1 MACCGHRHTLLS
13 VFHHGRRS
21 SVSSQISHAR
31 TSYYSSTTRDFS
43 GVVSRR
49 SDNVTHCSNNRPKL
63 KRTIDKR
70 NKNTRQGPHSRNSFQ
85 GSYNMEALCEAYPPL
100 SDYII
105 HPPTGDDQSDT
116 ETNSVHHPKRIAIH
130 RPTIKFADRD
140 AVRALNTA
148 LLVLDYDIA
157 PSYAEILPEDALV
170 PPVPGRAEY
179 VHYIADVLAA
189 SSSSSSFP
197 IGSSVKGCD
206 IGTGASL
213 IYPLIANSVY
223 GWSMIGSEVNPSS
236 TQSAR
241 TIAKANNLQ
250 EYIDVRHQ
258 QSTHSIFHGIWET
271 NNEIFDFTMCNPPFY
286 PSLEACQAESA
297 RKLRGLARG
306 GANRRYRGSNVVKP
320 EEASMNAKQIASN
333 NFEGT
338 ASELW
343 CDGGEVGFVKRMI
356 NESKQYRDNCL
367 WFTSLVARK
376 DSLEKIERHLKK
388 GGYGARPAQIHK
400 IRMGAGTKSASIIMW
415 TFMDETKRRQ
425 WASKRGWGGSLR

>member
-1 MACCGHRHTLLS
+1 MACCGHRHILLS

-43 GVVSRR
+43 GIVSRR

-70 NKNTRQGPHSRNSFQ
+70 SKNTRQGPHSRNSFQ
-85 GSYNMEALCEAYPPL
+85 GSYNMEALCKAYPPL

-116 ETNSVHHPKRIAIH
+116 ETNN
-130 RPTIKFADRD
+130 

-189 SSSSSSFP
+189 SSSSSSSSFP

-306 GANRRYRGSNVVKP
+306 
-320 EEASMNAKQIASN
+320 ASN

-415 TFMDETKRRQ
+415 TFMDQTKRRQ
-425 WASKRGWGGSLR
+425 WASKRGWGVL